1 VNLLICESRAK
12 PDAMTTFRTTRLAA
26 RIEAMPGN
34 ALILGL
40 LLLLRR
46 P

>member
-1 VNLLICESRAK
+1 MTPMPKICKARVNSPIARAI
-12 PDAMTTFRTTRLAA
+12 AVS
-26 RIEAMPGN
+26 

-40 LLLLRR
+40 LLLRR